1 MTTLLIISFALLT
14 SYIVGVSL
22 WKNEL
27 PSAITDT
34 ATWLSWPWKSLWFIA
49 TFLAIGLAAPAVI
62 EAAGN
67 TVKWVSFIALASATV
82 VSACQFYQGSD
93 AIDDVL
99 QRTGQILFVLSAT
112 AVVILSP
119 SWWLVFI
126 WLVLI
131 PLIVW
136 KRDNWALFV
145 GCIAIFGVYLTAL
158 INN

>member
-1 MTTLLIISFALLT
+1 MTTLLIISFVLLVA
-14 SYIVGVSL
+14 YITGVSL
-22 WKNEL
+22 WKKEL
-27 PSAITDT
+27 PEVITDT
-34 ATWLSWPWKSLWFIA
+34 AKWLSWPWKSLWFIV

-67 TVKWVSFIALASATV
+67 HVKWVSFIALASATV
-82 VSACQFYQGSD
+82 VSACQYNQGGD

-99 QRTGQILFVLSAT
+99 QRTGQVLFVISAT

-119 SWWLVFI
+119 TWWLVFI
-126 WLVLI
+126 WLALI

-136 KRDNWALFV
+136 KRDNWAFFV
-145 GCIAIFGVYLTAL
+145 GCIAILEMYLTAL

>member
-1 MTTLLIISFALLT
+1 MTTLLIISFVLLVA
-14 SYIVGVSL
+14 YITGVSL

-27 PSAITDT
+27 PQAITDT
-34 ATWLSWPWKSLWFIA
+34 AKWLSWPWKSLWFIA

-67 TVKWVSFIALASATV
+67 SVQWVSFIALASATI
-82 VSACQFYQGSD
+82 VSACQFNQGGD

-99 QRTGQILFVLSAT
+99 QRTGQVLFVLSAT

-119 SWWLVFI
+119 TWWLVFI
-126 WLVLI
+126 WLALI
-131 PLIVW
+131 PFLIW
-136 KRDNWALFV
+136 KRENWAFFV
-145 GCIAIFGVYLTAL
+145 GCIAILEVYLTAL